1 MADVGDPPKIAES
14 RKPFAGGLSLRGIV
28 LLVAIAA
35 LGALI
40 PLVGPGARQR
50 ADLDDDLCPPQA
62 AITASS
68 TFLVDGKPLDEPHLT
83 LPGNLLR
90 DAARELGANAELRVI
105 GGVPDADAPWRELG
119 RVCKPYDNAD
129 LQVDQAKDQRAGD
142 RDCDDVP
149 AQLPVAVRDAAR
161 LFCDRRDALADR
173 ADAFAA
179 DVRPTVDAAYLVE
192 ALEETVL
199 DLNERPAPRH
209 LLLLSDMVQHAPW
222 YSHLALGWR
231 SWHFDDFV
239 DHREARDRMHGPR
252 PAVDGIDVTVYL
264 VPRRGMTDPPQAKR
278 ALLRF
283 WHNYFDGAR
292 ISFSDQPT
300 MSSYPASAAD
310 GIGTAEERS
319 RLMLERMQIR
329 VAEER
334 QRLGREAQRLADRE
348 AELVRREQALERQT
362 GPTAADGEGTPQ

>member
-1 MADVGDPPKIAES
+1 MADDGGPPKIAES
-14 RKPFAGGLSLRGIV
+14 RKPFAGPLSLRGIA

-40 PLVGPGARQR
+40 PLVGPGDPQR
-50 ADLDDDLCPPQA
+50 ADLDDDLCPPRA
-62 AITASS
+62 AITASA
-68 TFLVDGKPLDEPHLT
+68 TFLVDGKPLDEPYRT

-90 DAARELGANAELRVI
+90 DAARELGAHAELRVI
-105 GGVPDADAPWRELG
+105 GGVPDVDTPWRELG

-142 RDCDDVP
+142 RDCEDVP

-161 LFCDRRDALADR
+161 LFCDRRDALAAR

-179 DVRPTVDAAYLVE
+179 DARPTVDAAYLVE
-192 ALEETVL
+192 VLEETVL
-199 DLNERPAPRH
+199 DLRERPAPRR
-209 LLLLSDMVQHAPW
+209 LFVLSDMVQHAPW

-231 SWHFDDFV
+231 SWHFDDFA
-239 DHREARDRMHGPR
+239 DRREARDRMNGPR
-252 PAVDGIDVTVYL
+252 PAVDGLDVTVYV
-264 VPRRGMTDPPQAKR
+264 VPRLGMTDPPQAKR

-283 WHNYFDGAR
+283 WHDYFDGAR
-292 ISFSDQPT
+292 VSFSEQPM

-319 RLMLERMQIR
+319 RLILERMQAR

-334 QRLGREAQRLADRE
+334 KDLEREARRLAERE
-348 AELVRREQALERQT
+348 AELVRREQALERGT
-362 GPTAADGEGTPQ
+362 GPTAADGEDAPQ